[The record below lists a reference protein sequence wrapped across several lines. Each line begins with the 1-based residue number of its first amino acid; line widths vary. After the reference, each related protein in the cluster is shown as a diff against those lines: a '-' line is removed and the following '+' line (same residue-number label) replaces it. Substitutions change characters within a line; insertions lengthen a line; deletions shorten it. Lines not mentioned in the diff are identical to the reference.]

1 MSPRRRRS
9 YKDASLSQF
18 RTFCEVCRRGGYA
31 AAARELMLTSPAV
44 WEQMQGLEHHYGMKL
59 LERAGPGVRATVHGR
74 RLLELIRPLLAGI
87 DSTREVLQQDDG
99 TFPRQ
104 LVLVTNL
111 RVLVEEI
118 SSAMRAFQRS
128 YPAIRLAVHYTG
140 SDEVEPRVL
149 EGKAD
154 VALTLEPEP
163 TDLTSAETVYEPAAK
178 LDYLL
183 ITPPRH
189 DLGRAEALHLHEIAK
204 HPLVLGEPRAYS
216 RRRVQEVF
224 HRHDLANELN
234 IAVETSSDEY
244 TISCVRSGMGI
255 GITLGTPRGRLYQG
269 LKVRSLRRWFGM
281 ARIGFLWKGGI
292 HVPLIQREFAR
303 EIQSSVCR

>member
-1 MSPRRRRS
+1 MSARKRRS

-18 RTFCEVCRRGGYA
+18 RSFCEVCRRGGYA

-44 WEQMQGLEHHYGMKL
+44 WEQMQALEYHYGMKL
-59 LERAGPGVRATVHGR
+59 LERAGPGVRPTVHGR
-74 RLLELIRPLLAGI
+74 RLLELIRPLVAGI
-87 DSTREVLQQDDG
+87 DSTREVLQQEDG
-99 TFPRQ
+99 AFPRQ

-118 SSAMRAFQRS
+118 SGAMRAFQRR

-163 TDLTSAETVYEPAAK
+163 TDPSSAETVYEPAAK

-183 ITPPRH
+183 ITPRRH
-189 DLGRAEALHLHEIAK
+189 DLGHGGGPPPARDRQASPRLGGARGVFSPQSAGSLP
-204 HPLVLGEPRAYS
+204 PLRPGERIEH
-216 RRRVQEVF
+216 RRR
-224 HRHDLANELN
+224 
-234 IAVETSSDEY
+234 DE
-244 TISCVRSGMGI
+244 
-255 GITLGTPRGRLYQG
+255 
-269 LKVRSLRRWFGM
+269 
-281 ARIGFLWKGGI
+281 
-292 HVPLIQREFAR
+292 QR
-303 EIQSSVCR
+303 